1 MNNSD
6 VESLYPRIFHQS
18 MRGVFCRNLQASL
31 KRHVKGEVKCKHIED
46 TLIVD
51 IYGFNGIVFRYTHEN
66 ISSEIVQG
74 FATEA
79 CTQIIVKRY
88 KRYIENLFF
97 L

>member
-1 MNNSD
+1 MNSYIGKNTHYGA
-6 VESLYPRIFHQS
+6 YPLGMKGI
-18 MRGVFCRNLQASL
+18 FCRNLKTSL
-31 KRHVKGEVKCKHIED
+31 KRHVKGEVKCNTAGE

-51 IYGFNGIVFRYTHEN
+51 IYGVNNTVFRYTHEN

-74 FATEA
+74 FATEIY
-79 CTQIIVKRY
+79 TQIIVKRY